1 MSRGRYPLKTTIRE
15 YMTATKDYYAP
26 RTVQD
31 RKLILNAIE
40 REFAEARAE
49 NPELKAEPAVWGER
63 EIVSVMLALRSRG
76 LSHASQRQELAI
88 LKGLLRY
95 AGNTILDKMRA
106 KNPHVFPKPISDRKP
121 SLTEDQLAKVLR
133 ASDEMKGWRGEC
145 IRFMMATYAHTGM
158 RLNEL
163 RMAEY
168 TDLDLKNWTIRV
180 SHPKGERTYGVQ
192 RVIPIPEPLKPTVA
206 RFLRERERVLTE
218 NGLLGVKPLVFGEG
232 NPEQP
237 VAIPTVK
244 SWASEVRARS
254 GVAFTVHSL
263 RRTYGQNLLNRGA
276 SIETV
281 SIALGHS
288 STVTTE
294 KHYCRKDSDLARL
307 EIVQAYQRSETLPSA
322 QSARIDREKN
332 LAGYA

>member
-1 MSRGRYPLKTTIRE
+1 MGRYPLKATIGE
-15 YMTATKDYYAP
+15 YMNATKDYYAP
-26 RTVQD
+26 RTMQD
-31 RKLILNAIE
+31 RVIILNAME
-40 REFAEARAE
+40 REFAKARVE
-49 NPELKAEPAVWGER
+49 NPELKAEPANWGER
-63 EIVSVMLALRSRG
+63 EVITIMLALRSRG

-95 AGNTILDKMRA
+95 TGNSILDKMKA

-133 ASDEMKGWRGEC
+133 ASDETKGWRGEC
-145 IRFMMATYAHTGM
+145 IRFMMTTYAHTGM

-192 RVIPIPEPLKPTVA
+192 RVIPIPEPLKPAVV

-218 NGLLGVKPLVFGEG
+218 SGLLGVKPLVFVED

-294 KHYCRKDSDLARL
+294 KHYCRKDADLARL
-307 EIVQAYQRSETLPSA
+307 EIVQAYQRSETLSNR
-322 QSARIDREKN
+322 QSAGIEREKN
-332 LAGYA
+332 LTGYA

>member
-1 MSRGRYPLKTTIRE
+1 MGRYPLKATIGE
-15 YMTATKDYYAP
+15 YMNATKDYDAP
-26 RTVQD
+26 KTLED
-31 RKLILNAIE
+31 RKFILNAIE
-40 REFAEARAE
+40 REFTKARIS
-49 NPELKAEPAVWGER
+49 NPELKAEPANWGER
-63 EIVSVMLALRSRG
+63 EIIAIMFELRSRG

-88 LKGLLRY
+88 LKGLLRF
-95 AGNTILDKMRA
+95 AGNSILDQMKAR
-106 KNPHVFPKPISDRKP
+106 NPHVFPKPISERKP
-121 SLTEDQLAKVLR
+121 SLNEDQLAKILR
-133 ASDEMKGWRGEC
+133 ASEEMKGWRGEC
-145 IRFMMATYAHTGM
+145 MRFMMTTYAHTGL

-168 TDLDLKNWTIRV
+168 SDLDLKNWTIRV

-192 RVIPIPEPLKPTVA
+192 RVVPIPEPLKPTVI
-206 RFLRERERVLTE
+206 RFLREREKVLAQH
-218 NGLLGVKPLVFGEG
+218 GLLGAKPLVFVED

-237 VAIPTVK
+237 IAIPTVK
-244 SWASEVRARS
+244 SWANEIRERS

-294 KHYCRKDSDLARL
+294 KHYCRKDSDQARL
-307 EIVQAYQRSETLPSA
+307 EIVQAYQRSETLPRL
-322 QSARIDREKN
+322 QSERIDREKTIT
-332 LAGYA
+332 GYC